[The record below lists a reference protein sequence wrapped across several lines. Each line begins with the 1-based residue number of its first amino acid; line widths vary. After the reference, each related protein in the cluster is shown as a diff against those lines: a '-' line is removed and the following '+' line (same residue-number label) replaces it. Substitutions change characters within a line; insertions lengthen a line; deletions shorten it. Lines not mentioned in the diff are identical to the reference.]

1 MHMTGRRRLAV
12 MMGGIVNKGYQH
24 ELLHGII
31 DQAYALNYDV
41 LIFSS
46 FANFDTEVP
55 HQYGEDRIYDLFDIA
70 KFDAVIYAPCSVYS
84 DKVRGIMESHLAEQ
98 SAPVVVVEP
107 ISTDEITAPRIH
119 NVFMDDFHA
128 FGRVVDHLI
137 EVHHVKK
144 IYCLTGFK
152 DNIVAEERL
161 RGYRDSMAR
170 HGLPVEEDWV
180 IYGDFWKF
188 KAQEVAEDI
197 AAGRMEMPEAFV
209 VACDTAAV
217 TLTNRLVE
225 LGFRIPEDLLVV
237 SYDAGTEAPFN
248 VPSVTTYARPIRG
261 MGIRGVLKAHEIL
274 TGQKAEPVA
283 DDKGFLIPAES
294 CGCGKDMQQR
304 FELHQKELQNSE
316 DWRNIFDNTPMSEKL
331 NSSTTLNDLL
341 YHITEHLYLSRGIKD
356 WYLCLCDGWD
366 DPDKESD
373 DPEDYNRYTPQ
384 MHLRICNQ
392 DDVTTIPDI
401 AFPAEQIIPV
411 LDEDRPEPRAY
422 YLTPL
427 HFNDRCLGYMVLSY
441 GNTSRAYD
449 MLYHNWTRQV
459 ANALEFIRIR
469 NHLNSINQQLYST
482 SMRDPLT
489 GIYNRQGFKQF
500 SRQIFETAKQ
510 TGKKL
515 LIIAADLDGLKV
527 INDTYGHLE
536 GDAAITVAANALNTC
551 HSYDEICARTGG
563 DEYLLIGTEDY
574 REMTP
579 KRYIAYIGEFIRRY
593 NLSAGKPYEVGVS
606 LGYICRE
613 VQEGDT
619 LEDLIEEAD
628 ALMYANKKLRK
639 KERKD

>member
-1 MHMTGRRRLAV
+1 MTGRKRLAV
-12 MMGGIVNKGYQH
+12 LMGGIVYKGYQH

-41 LIFSS
+41 VIFSS
-46 FANFDTEVP
+46 FANFESDIP
-55 HQYGEDRIYDLFDIA
+55 HQRGENRVYDLLNA
-70 KFDAVIYAPCSVYS
+70 TKFDAVIYAPCSVYT
-84 DKVRGIMESHLAEQ
+84 DKVRGIMEEHLEKLDVPII
-98 SAPVVVVEP
+98 SVEP
-107 ISTDEITAPRIH
+107 FANGEEPDQRYH
-119 NVFMDDFHA
+119 NVLMDDFHA

-137 EVHHVKK
+137 EVHHVRK
-144 IYCLTGFK
+144 IYCLTGFQG
-152 DNIVAEERL
+152 NLQAEERQ

-180 IYGDFWKF
+180 IYGDFWKT

-197 AAGRMEMPEAFV
+197 AAHRLEMPEAIV

-225 LGFRIPEDLLVV
+225 LGIRIPEDLLIM

-248 VPSVTTYARPIRG
+248 VPSVTTYTRPIRG
-261 MGIRGVLKAHEIL
+261 MGMRGVIKAHEIL
-274 TGQKAEPVA
+274 TGQKAEPVG

-304 FELHQKELQNSE
+304 FELHQKELQNTE
-316 DWRNIFDNTPMSEKL
+316 DWRNIFDNTPMSETL
-331 NSSTTLNDLL
+331 NTSTTLNELL
-341 YHITEHLYLSRGIKD
+341 FHITEYIYLIRDLKE

-373 DPEDYNRYTPQ
+373 TPADYNHYTPE
-384 MHLRICNQ
+384 MHLRICSRNWN
-392 DDVTTIPDI
+392 TTLPDI
-401 AFPAEQIIPV
+401 KFPLEQLLPV
-411 LDEDRPEPRAY
+411 LDEDRPGPRAY
-422 YLTPL
+422 YVTPL
-427 HFNDRCLGYMVLSY
+427 HFNDRCLGYMALCY
-441 GNTSRAYD
+441 GNTSQAYD
-449 MLYHNWTRQV
+449 MLYHNWSRQV
-459 ANALEFIRIR
+459 ANALEFVRIR

-489 GIYNRQGFKQF
+489 GIFNRQGFKQL
-500 SRQIFETAKQ
+500 SKPIFETARQ

-574 REMTP
+574 REMTA
-579 KRYIAYIGEFIRRY
+579 KRYIAYINEFIRRY
-593 NLSAGKPYEVGVS
+593 NLSSGKPYEVGVS

-613 VQEGDT
+613 VKMTDT
-619 LEDLIEEAD
+619 LDGLIEEAD
-628 ALMYANKKLRK
+628 ALMYENKKLRK
-639 KERKD
+639 KERKN